1 MVILEIL
8 HISDL
13 WTADDSTLAKVIW
26 AFYLGIVIASF
37 AMWYTQ
43 KITGKA
49 VRVILK
55 NNLYTPDAAMTLD
68 ALGINSIFIR
78 NSLKNKYSAMRRVVS
93 CTVDKPK
100 LSKADFTDARFYI
113 PEENKYKADVK
124 YHGRNTSVVII
135 IITAIV
141 MFVAAILCIEY
152 IPKLLDLF
160 KQTGR

>member
-1 MVILEIL
+1 MDILEIL

-43 KITGKA
+43 KVTGKA
-49 VRVILK
+49 VRAILK
-55 NNLYTPDAAMTLD
+55 EKLHTPDTAMTLD
-68 ALGINSIFIR
+68 ALGMNSIFIR
-78 NSLKNKYSAMRRVVS
+78 NALKKDTSAMRRVVY
-93 CTVDKPK
+93 CTLDKPK
-100 LSKADFTDARFYI
+100 LSKDDFAVAGFYI
-113 PEENKYKADVK
+113 PEEQKYRADVK